1 MKTFRFPRI
10 PTFAILLALSLLL
23 ASCSGFFGGV
33 DETDIEKVAEYFYAP
48 GKKMPGGKKTYHLL
62 SEKSRA
68 QVGEEKWVKDTES
81 FAHENAV
88 KVLRKEEVRGTT
100 HALVS
105 ITRVTQG
112 EGMDASGKKVR
123 REWKNI
129 RTNSWV
135 LENGKWRFLYFP
147 KTWEEVERAFKN
159 GDYAVAKEKAE
170 EWLTL
175 DPFAIEAYN
184 NLIFAIERG
193 GQTLPKEDA
202 RSVNDIVRAVL
213 AVNPEDTI
221 ANFIAVAYS
230 EDRAIAKSFLT
241 RLRGT
246 TSYNDAAYNL
256 ANEYKDPRE
265 RLAFLE
271 ELDRHPIFDIQK
283 AITLAEL
290 KRWDEF
296 RKIAT
301 DNTFVEATKEDLN
314 MQDAAFAA
322 NCAAELGLCF
332 VDAKD
337 RENARFWFDYG
348 VTKDPNNR
356 NIRQLGSALE
366 RMK

>member
-1 MKTFRFPRI
+1 MKPFRFPRI
-10 PTFAILLALSLLL
+10 PTIAILLALALLL
-23 ASCSGFFGGV
+23 PSCSSFFGGV

-48 GKKMPGGKKTYHLL
+48 GKKIPDGKKTYRLL

-68 QVGEEKWVKDTES
+68 QVGEEKWVKDTAS
-81 FAHENAV
+81 FTPDNAV
-88 KVLRKEEVRGTT
+88 KVLRMEEVRGIT

-112 EGMDASGKKVR
+112 EGMDSSGKKVQK
-123 REWKNI
+123 EWKNI

-147 KTWEEVERAFKN
+147 KIWEEVERAFKN
-159 GDYAVAKEKAE
+159 GDYAAAKEKAE
-170 EWLTL
+170 EWLML

-184 NLIFAIERG
+184 NLIFAFERG
-193 GQTLPKEDA
+193 GQTLPKVDA
-202 RSVNDIVRAVL
+202 NSVNDIVRAVL
-213 AVNPEDTI
+213 AVNHEDTI
-221 ANFIAVAYS
+221 ANFIAVTYT
-230 EDRAIAKSFLT
+230 EDRAVAKSFLA

-246 TSYNDAAYNL
+246 TSYHDAAYNL

-271 ELDRHPIFDIQK
+271 DQDRDPRLDLMK

-290 KRWDEF
+290 KRWEEF
-296 RKIAT
+296 RKVAT

-314 MQDAAFAA
+314 NQDTAFAA
-322 NCAAELGLCF
+322 NSAAELGLSF
-332 VDAKD
+332 AGAKD
-337 RENARFWFDYG
+337 LENARVWFDFG

-356 NIRQLGSALE
+356 NIRLLGNALE

>member
-1 MKTFRFPRI
+1 MKSFRVPRT

-23 ASCSGFFGGV
+23 PSCTSFFGGV

-48 GKKMPGGKKTYHLL
+48 GKKIPDGKKTYHLL

-68 QVGEEKWVKDTES
+68 QVGEEKWVRDTGS
-81 FAHENAV
+81 FTPDTAV
-88 KVLRKEEVRGTT
+88 KVLRKEEVMGTT

-112 EGMDASGKKVR
+112 EGMDSSGKKVR
-123 REWKNI
+123 KEWKNI

-159 GDYAVAKEKAE
+159 GDYAAAKEKAE

-184 NLIFAIERG
+184 HLIFAIERG
-193 GQTLPKEDA
+193 GQTLPKEAA
-202 RSVNDIVRAVL
+202 RSVDGIVRAVL

-221 ANFIAVAYS
+221 ANFIAVAYT
-230 EDRAIAKSFLT
+230 EDRAIAKSFLS

-256 ANEYKDPRE
+256 ANEYKDPQE

-271 ELDRHPIFDIQK
+271 ELDRHPILDFQK

-290 KRWDEF
+290 KRWEEF
-296 RKIAT
+296 RKVAT
-301 DNTFVEATKEDLN
+301 DNAFMEATKADLDE
-314 MQDAAFAA
+314 QDSAFAA
-322 NCAAELGLCF
+322 NYAAELGLCF
-332 VDAKD
+332 VGAKD
-337 RENARFWFDYG
+337 RENARVWFDYG
-348 VTKDPNNR
+348 VKKDPNNR
-356 NIRQLGSALE
+356 NIRLLGSALE